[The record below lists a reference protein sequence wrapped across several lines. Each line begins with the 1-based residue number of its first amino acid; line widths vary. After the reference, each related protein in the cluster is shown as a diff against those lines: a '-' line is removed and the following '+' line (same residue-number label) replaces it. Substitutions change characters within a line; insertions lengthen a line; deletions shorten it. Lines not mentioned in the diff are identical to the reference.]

1 MKAYRQLVQELPSKK
16 VVMAFGRFQPPT
28 NGHELLVNAVKK
40 IAGKQKADHI
50 IFASRTQDKKSNPL
64 QVDRKVYYLKKMFP
78 KTNFVAANEQIRT
91 FIEAAG
97 ALSKKYKHLV
107 MLAGSDRVPEYKR
120 ILEKYNGTDAF
131 NFETIEVVSAGERDP
146 DADNAAGMSGTKMR
160 EAAKKGDYQLFKK
173 GLPHTLTDIDGK
185 RLMNEIRQG
194 LGMDVIKEQ
203 VKFERNELREKYHAG
218 EIFNVG
224 DKVTDGESVYEVVDR
239 GANYVTVVNESG
251 DISKKWLDS
260 VQPTFI
266 AEDIPT
272 GQAPEEI
279 SFKGYKTKN
288 LHHSADATKA
298 FQTTIQRYNAG
309 QIKDAVAILNAL
321 KSTDTYMKIN
331 DSHLQQD
338 KVPEAAELAAWHDAH
353 DKARDSL
360 NRIGEFMHHF
370 DYWHTH
376 EHEIQDMEN
385 NFTPETQGAE
395 FADSVELE
403 GQLIEMKFNATDK
416 IKVARVIASALGLE
430 DVEKSSN
437 PEQLIN
443 NALRKVRSKPMRP
456 EYVEVLHKMLQTAK
470 EAEIKYDDKLVPQK
484 VSEET
489 IHVGYRNSRGD
500 WIKTSTHKNYADADK
515 AMKDLQK
522 SGKKGVQHRYDNN
535 GSIDPGMRKLAHEEV
550 VNELS
555 TDLLSRYKKAASDDA
570 SAADKA
576 GDFKK
581 GNKRFSGIMKATNKQ
596 FANDLKKH
604 VKEEISKI
612 LEEIATAKTLGK
624 DTSVLQKQL
633 SKVRSVKDDESD
645 SDTIVQEPNQVGHAM
660 VSPEDNHH
668 LRRMKVAYR
677 TEEADPVEAAK
688 KKHEAAQLQVK
699 HAQEK
704 ASLATKQQSEK
715 ERLKEGTEED
725 IPDDEDDLTL
735 GLTKTSEEVEDLG
748 DELDL
753 TDDEMDKIVSDL
765 EDEDDILD
773 AYEDDEL
780 ALVDDETGEHIED
793 IAEEVLNEVLSR
805 MERMRA
811 KVRFARTQSKRER
824 KIKIALKSRSSTA
837 TINKRARRLAIQS
850 MKQRIAKKPLDKL
863 SVAEK
868 ERIERIIQRRKA
880 VINRLAMKM
889 APRVRKIENDR
900 LAHKSYTK

>member
-338 KVPEAAELAAWHDAH
+338 KVPEADELAAWHDAH

-470 EAEIKYDDKLVPQK
+470 EAAIKYDEKLVPQK
-484 VSEET
+484 VVSSAIDE
-489 IHVGYRNSRGD
+489 V
-500 WIKTSTHKNYADADK
+500 STE
-515 AMKDLQK
+515 L
-522 SGKKGVQHRYDNN
+522 
-535 GSIDPGMRKLAHEEV
+535 LA
-550 VNELS
+550 
-555 TDLLSRYKKAASDDA
+555 RYKEKAGAQA

-780 ALVDDETGEHIED
+780 ALVDDETGEHIEE